1 MQSNFVDLL
10 KQIDAKKAVL
20 DSKRP
25 FNREQLSRI
34 KRIFDVDLT
43 YNSNA
48 IEGSTMTFNETKL
61 VLNEGLTIGGKKLNE
76 HLEVINHK
84 YAIDFIEELS
94 KNKIIT
100 LRDIKDIHGLIL
112 RGIDDKYA
120 DKFRD
125 TLVGV
130 RLSDGRIR
138 NFTEPLLL
146 DEAMREFIVS
156 LDNNHQHPIIRA
168 AQAHYE
174 FVTIHPFIDGNGR
187 TARLLMNLILLQS
200 GYPPAIIRIANRAEY
215 ILALETAQN
224 DNQLDKFYQV
234 ICQAVDESIDS
245 YLLMLEQDVK

>member
-120 DKFRD
+120 GKFRD

-174 FVTIHPFIDGNGR
+174 FVTIHPFIDSNGR

-200 GYPPAIIRIANRAEY
+200 GYPPAIIRIANRANY
-215 ILALETAQN
+215 ILALESAQN
-224 DNQLDKFYQV
+224 GGEFEGVYQV
-234 ICQAVDESIDS
+234 VIEAVAESIES
-245 YLLMLEQDVK
+245 YLLMLEQEII

>member
-1 MQSNFVDLL
+1 MQNILIGL
-10 KQIDAKKAVL
+10 INEIDRKKAIL

-25 FNREQLSRI
+25 FSYEQLVRI

-76 HLEVINHK
+76 HLEIINHK

-94 KNKIIT
+94 KNNAVT

-120 DKFRD
+120 GKFRD
-125 TLVGV
+125 TMVGV
-130 RLSDGRIR
+130 RLSDGSIR
-138 NFTEPLLL
+138 NFTDPLQ
-146 DEAMREFIVS
+146 
-156 LDNNHQHPIIRA
+156 LDNAMQDFIINLTNNREHPIIKA
-168 AQAHYE
+168 ALAHYE

-187 TARLLMNLILLQS
+187 TARLLMNLILLQN
-200 GYPPAIIRIANRAEY
+200 GYPPAIIRIANRANY

-224 DNQLDKFYQV
+224 ENNLEQFYKV
-234 ICQAVDESIDS
+234 ICQSINESIDS

>member
-1 MQSNFVDLL
+1 MKKNITDLIQQL
-10 KQIDAKKAVL
+10 EAQKVIL
-20 DSKRP
+20 DSKRA
-25 FNREQLSRI
+25 FSREQLLRI

-120 DKFRD
+120 GKFRD

-138 NFTEPLLL
+138 NFTDPLQL
-146 DEAMREFIVS
+146 DNAMQEFIVNLS
-156 LDNNHQHPIIRA
+156 VNNEHPIIRA

-224 DNQLDKFYQV
+224 SNDLNEFYLV
-234 ICQAVDESIDS
+234 ILYAVSESITS
-245 YLLMLEQDVK
+245 YLLMLQQEVI

>member
-120 DKFRD
+120 GKFRD

-146 DEAMREFIVS
+146 DDAMREFIVS
-156 LDNNHQHPIIRA
+156 LDNNHQHPIIMA

-174 FVTIHPFIDGNGR
+174 FVNIHPFIDGNGR